1 MHPIAAHHYHNLDV
15 SVTDNILTVTLN
27 RPQKKNALS
36 FGLVNELVKI
46 AARITEDKTLRAVI
60 LNGAEGTFCAG
71 IDLGDLNNPKNQ
83 IYAFWELIKPWQSL
97 FQRVCLVWRDLPIPV
112 IAVLEGHCIGAGLQ
126 LLIQIAGQL
135 VINLL

>member
-1 MHPIAAHHYHNLDV
+1 MHPIAAYHYHHLDV
-15 SVTDNILTVTLN
+15 SVTENILTVTLN

-36 FGLVNELVKI
+36 FALVNELVKI

-112 IAVLEGHCIGAGLQ
+112 IAVLEGHW
-126 LLIQIAGQL
+126 LL
-135 VINLL
+135 